1 MSDVPKKALETD
13 SGAAAET
20 SIDNEIQGPRNT
32 MDDETAALY
41 PMGIKLALITVSL
54 MLAVL
59 CVALDNTIIAVAIP
73 HITDQFHNLND
84 VGWYASAYLLTTCAL
99 QLLFGKLY
107 ALFSIKI
114 VFLSALFVFEL
125 GSLICGIA
133 PTSTALIIGRAIA
146 GLGSAGIFTGAL
158 VTIAHTVARE
168 KRPMFFGLLGGMYG
182 IASVAGPLM
191 GGAFTDHATWR
202 WCFYINLPLG
212 GVTAVVILLILK
224 LPPKPASKGGS
235 FLQVLK
241 LLDPI
246 GTVVFIP
253 SIICL
258 LLALQWGGV
267 KYQWSNARIIV
278 LFVIFDVLLIGF
290 VTIQLI
296 MKDDA
301 TVPPRIAGNRTIASA
316 ALFGFCIGGSFFIL
330 TYYIPIWFQVI
341 KNTTAVRSGIY
352 SLPMILESVVGIV
365 GAGSLTTKLGHY
377 APFFIASAVIMSIG
391 AGLITTFTVH
401 TAQSKWVGYLFI
413 YGFGVGL
420 GFQQGGV
427 NSRCACHVLHAKPRS
442 RDVTE
447 SFPPAAV
454 ASEQTQNT
462 DHSPKIISEHGPAT
476 VLHSHSASNVV
487 ASPILTNHGL
497 TSDVVLELTKAYFD
511 SLAYAAPMIH
521 EDRYLESLSQP
532 HAHQP
537 PLCLQYVVMA
547 LGAYV
552 SSCSP
557 EFVESLYQN
566 AKAHATSEDPDI
578 CFHCHRQ
585 GDEHDLVTL
594 SHTQCWSL
602 IANFEALHMM
612 FTQALTSLCRGI
624 RMAQALGL
632 HQLGEESEGATLAS
646 AQERIILEEQR
657 RTWWFLFLSDRLVC
671 GTTGLPLCINQ
682 KDVTTLLPTSE
693 KAFADGHSEPAS
705 PLKPLHSFTTLG
717 SSILTARVFIAN
729 LFHRVLNH
737 TSCISPGIHIKR
749 DQHEF
754 WDRHCRLDNELSLCT
769 IKLPENARIGNP
781 IYNRDAVIVNTELQ
795 AAIISLHR
803 GAIWNLSFS
812 EHNSCGEEVKRQ
824 QAHHSQERVMNSA
837 QEIAHILRIAGAYS
851 TTFMNPIL
859 IFSVYL
865 SAFAFIEDFLDTQ
878 KNRVRILL

>member
-20 SIDNEIQGPRNT
+20 SIDHETQGPSNT

-41 PMGIKLALITVSL
+41 PMGIKLALITISL

-107 ALFSIKI
+107 ALFSVKI

-133 PTSTALIIGRAIA
+133 PTSTALIIGRATA

-224 LPPKPASKGGS
+224 LPPKPASKRGS

-246 GTVVFIP
+246 GTAVFIP

-267 KYQWSNARIIV
+267 KYQWSNARIVV
-278 LFVIFDVLLIGF
+278 LFVMFGVLLIGF

-301 TVPPRIAGNRTIASA
+301 TVPSRIAGNRTIASA

-341 KNTTAVRSGIY
+341 KNTSAVRSGIY
-352 SLPMILESVVGIV
+352 SLPMILANVVGIV

-427 NSRCACHVLHAKPRS
+427 AAQAVLPLK
-442 RDVTE
+442 DVSIGTAMVMFVQMLGGALFV
-447 SFPPAAV
+447 SV
-454 ASEQTQNT
+454 AQN
-462 DHSPKIISEHGPAT
+462 
-476 VLHSHSASNVV
+476 LF
-487 ASPILTNHGL
+487 TNQL
-497 TSDVVLELTKAYFD
+497 VKNL
-511 SLAYAAPMIH
+511 
-521 EDRYLESLSQP
+521 
-532 HAHQP
+532 
-537 PLCLQYVVMA
+537 MA
-547 LGAYV
+547 LGIPNLH
-552 SSCSP
+552 P
-557 EFVESLYQN
+557 EVIVH
-566 AKAHATSEDPDI
+566 AGATSLRSMIDP
-578 CFHCHRQ
+578 
-585 GDEHDLVTL
+585 
-594 SHTQCWSL
+594 
-602 IANFEALHMM
+602 EALPQVL
-612 FTQALTSLCRGI
+612 TAYNAALVKTFELALIMSCLSIFG
-624 RMAQALGL
+624 ALGVKWKSVK
-632 HQLGEESEGATLAS
+632 GKEVAPGGA
-646 AQERIILEEQR
+646 
-657 RTWWFLFLSDRLVC
+657 
-671 GTTGLPLCINQ
+671 
-682 KDVTTLLPTSE
+682 
-693 KAFADGHSEPAS
+693 
-705 PLKPLHSFTTLG
+705 
-717 SSILTARVFIAN
+717 
-729 LFHRVLNH
+729 
-737 TSCISPGIHIKR
+737 
-749 DQHEF
+749 
-754 WDRHCRLDNELSLCT
+754 
-769 IKLPENARIGNP
+769 
-781 IYNRDAVIVNTELQ
+781 
-795 AAIISLHR
+795 
-803 GAIWNLSFS
+803 
-812 EHNSCGEEVKRQ
+812 
-824 QAHHSQERVMNSA
+824 
-837 QEIAHILRIAGAYS
+837 
-851 TTFMNPIL
+851 
-859 IFSVYL
+859 
-865 SAFAFIEDFLDTQ
+865 
-878 KNRVRILL
+878 

>member
-1 MSDVPKKALETD
+1 
-13 SGAAAET
+13 
-20 SIDNEIQGPRNT
+20 

-41 PMGIKLALITVSL
+41 PVGIKLALITISL

-107 ALFSIKI
+107 ALFSVKI

-133 PTSTALIIGRAIA
+133 PTSTALIIGRATA

-224 LPPKPASKGGS
+224 LPPKPASKRGS

-246 GTVVFIP
+246 GTAVFIP

-267 KYQWSNARIIV
+267 KYQWSNARIVV
-278 LFVIFDVLLIGF
+278 LFVMFGALLIGF

-301 TVPPRIAGNRTIASA
+301 TVPSRIAGNRTIASA

-341 KNTTAVRSGIY
+341 KNTSAVRSGIY
-352 SLPMILESVVGIV
+352 SLPMILANVVGIV

-427 NSRCACHVLHAKPRS
+427 AAQAVLPLK
-442 RDVTE
+442 DVSIGTAMVMFVQMLGGALFV
-447 SFPPAAV
+447 SV
-454 ASEQTQNT
+454 AQN
-462 DHSPKIISEHGPAT
+462 
-476 VLHSHSASNVV
+476 LF
-487 ASPILTNHGL
+487 TNQL
-497 TSDVVLELTKAYFD
+497 VKNL
-511 SLAYAAPMIH
+511 
-521 EDRYLESLSQP
+521 
-532 HAHQP
+532 
-537 PLCLQYVVMA
+537 MA
-547 LGAYV
+547 LGIPNLH
-552 SSCSP
+552 P
-557 EFVESLYQN
+557 EVIVH
-566 AKAHATSEDPDI
+566 AGATSLRSMIDP
-578 CFHCHRQ
+578 
-585 GDEHDLVTL
+585 
-594 SHTQCWSL
+594 
-602 IANFEALHMM
+602 EALPQVL
-612 FTQALTSLCRGI
+612 TAYNAALVKTFELALIMSCLSIFG
-624 RMAQALGL
+624 ALGVKWKSVK
-632 HQLGEESEGATLAS
+632 GKEVAPGGA
-646 AQERIILEEQR
+646 
-657 RTWWFLFLSDRLVC
+657 
-671 GTTGLPLCINQ
+671 
-682 KDVTTLLPTSE
+682 
-693 KAFADGHSEPAS
+693 
-705 PLKPLHSFTTLG
+705 
-717 SSILTARVFIAN
+717 
-729 LFHRVLNH
+729 
-737 TSCISPGIHIKR
+737 
-749 DQHEF
+749 
-754 WDRHCRLDNELSLCT
+754 
-769 IKLPENARIGNP
+769 
-781 IYNRDAVIVNTELQ
+781 
-795 AAIISLHR
+795 
-803 GAIWNLSFS
+803 
-812 EHNSCGEEVKRQ
+812 
-824 QAHHSQERVMNSA
+824 
-837 QEIAHILRIAGAYS
+837 
-851 TTFMNPIL
+851 
-859 IFSVYL
+859 
-865 SAFAFIEDFLDTQ
+865 
-878 KNRVRILL
+878 

>member
-1 MSDVPKKALETD
+1 MSQQQMRLSCFACKAKKQRCD
-13 SGAAAET
+13 
-20 SIDNEIQGPRNT
+20 R
-32 MDDETAALY
+32 
-41 PMGIKLALITVSL
+41 
-54 MLAVL
+54 
-59 CVALDNTIIAVAIP
+59 
-73 HITDQFHNLND
+73 
-84 VGWYASAYLLTTCAL
+84 
-99 QLLFGKLY
+99 
-107 ALFSIKI
+107 
-114 VFLSALFVFEL
+114 VF
-125 GSLICGIA
+125 
-133 PTSTALIIGRAIA
+133 
-146 GLGSAGIFTGAL
+146 
-158 VTIAHTVARE
+158 
-168 KRPMFFGLLGGMYG
+168 
-182 IASVAGPLM
+182 
-191 GGAFTDHATWR
+191 
-202 WCFYINLPLG
+202 
-212 GVTAVVILLILK
+212 
-224 LPPKPASKGGS
+224 
-235 FLQVLK
+235 
-241 LLDPI
+241 
-246 GTVVFIP
+246 P
-253 SIICL
+253 SC
-258 LLALQWGGV
+258 
-267 KYQWSNARIIV
+267 
-278 LFVIFDVLLIGF
+278 
-290 VTIQLI
+290 
-296 MKDDA
+296 
-301 TVPPRIAGNRTIASA
+301 
-316 ALFGFCIGGSFFIL
+316 
-330 TYYIPIWFQVI
+330 
-341 KNTTAVRSGIY
+341 
-352 SLPMILESVVGIV
+352 
-365 GAGSLTTKLGHY
+365 
-377 APFFIASAVIMSIG
+377 
-391 AGLITTFTVH
+391 
-401 TAQSKWVGYLFI
+401 
-413 YGFGVGL
+413 
-420 GFQQGGV
+420 
-427 NSRCACHVLHAKPRS
+427 SRCLRTDTECDFPRS
-442 RDVTE
+442 RR
-447 SFPPAAV
+447 SQV
-454 ASEQTQNT
+454 ARPMKVQELQSKLVKLEDEIASLKTNNQVSDNNVSSDPQQT

-476 VLHSHSASNVV
+476 VLHSHSASTVV

-521 EDRYLESLSQP
+521 EDRYLASLSQP
-532 HAHQP
+532 PAHQP

-566 AKAHATSEDPDI
+566 AKAHATSEDPD
-578 CFHCHRQ
+578 

-624 RMAQALGL
+624 RIAQALGL
-632 HQLGEESEGATLAS
+632 HQLGEESEGAILAS

-682 KDVTTLLPTSE
+682 EDVTALLPTSE
-693 KAFADGHSEPAS
+693 KAFADGHSEFAS

-717 SSILTARVFIAN
+717 SSILTVRVFIAN

-754 WDRHCRLDNELSLCT
+754 WDRHCRLDNELSLCI

-803 GAIWNLSFS
+803 GAIWNLRFS

-865 SAFAFIEDFLDTQ
+865 AALAFIEDFLDTQ
-878 KNRVRILL
+878 KEQSQDTALMFLSALVTIGVRNVVARSLAKQVAKDMSHVGIELRPDINSQALQSDLPSLFSAEVGVAAANVSFRCFI

>member
-20 SIDNEIQGPRNT
+20 SIDNETQGPSNT

-41 PMGIKLALITVSL
+41 PMGIKLALITISL

-84 VGWYASAYLLTTCAL
+84 YAPKKRFTGWEYSYHGLAL

-107 ALFSIKI
+107 ALFSVKI

-224 LPPKPASKGGS
+224 LPPKPASKQGS

-241 LLDPI
+241 RLDPI
-246 GTVVFIP
+246 GTAVFIP

-258 LLALQWGGV
+258 LLALQWGG
-267 KYQWSNARIIV
+267 
-278 LFVIFDVLLIGF
+278 
-290 VTIQLI
+290 
-296 MKDDA
+296 DDA

-341 KNTTAVRSGIY
+341 KNTSAVRSGIY
-352 SLPMILESVVGIV
+352 SLPMILANVVGII

-427 NSRCACHVLHAKPRS
+427 AAQAVLPLK
-442 RDVTE
+442 DVSIGTAMVMFVQMLGGALFV
-447 SFPPAAV
+447 SV
-454 ASEQTQNT
+454 AQN
-462 DHSPKIISEHGPAT
+462 
-476 VLHSHSASNVV
+476 LF
-487 ASPILTNHGL
+487 TNQL
-497 TSDVVLELTKAYFD
+497 VKNL
-511 SLAYAAPMIH
+511 
-521 EDRYLESLSQP
+521 
-532 HAHQP
+532 
-537 PLCLQYVVMA
+537 MA
-547 LGAYV
+547 LGIPNLH
-552 SSCSP
+552 P
-557 EFVESLYQN
+557 EVIVH
-566 AKAHATSEDPDI
+566 AGATSLRSMIDP
-578 CFHCHRQ
+578 
-585 GDEHDLVTL
+585 
-594 SHTQCWSL
+594 
-602 IANFEALHMM
+602 EALPQVL
-612 FTQALTSLCRGI
+612 TAYNAALVKTFELALII
-624 RMAQALGL
+624 RFLSILGALGVKWKSVK
-632 HQLGEESEGATLAS
+632 GKEVAPGGA
-646 AQERIILEEQR
+646 
-657 RTWWFLFLSDRLVC
+657 
-671 GTTGLPLCINQ
+671 
-682 KDVTTLLPTSE
+682 
-693 KAFADGHSEPAS
+693 
-705 PLKPLHSFTTLG
+705 
-717 SSILTARVFIAN
+717 
-729 LFHRVLNH
+729 
-737 TSCISPGIHIKR
+737 
-749 DQHEF
+749 
-754 WDRHCRLDNELSLCT
+754 
-769 IKLPENARIGNP
+769 
-781 IYNRDAVIVNTELQ
+781 
-795 AAIISLHR
+795 
-803 GAIWNLSFS
+803 
-812 EHNSCGEEVKRQ
+812 
-824 QAHHSQERVMNSA
+824 
-837 QEIAHILRIAGAYS
+837 
-851 TTFMNPIL
+851 
-859 IFSVYL
+859 
-865 SAFAFIEDFLDTQ
+865 
-878 KNRVRILL
+878 

>member
-1 MSDVPKKALETD
+1 MSDVPKKALEMD

-20 SIDNEIQGPRNT
+20 SIDNETQGPSNT

-41 PMGIKLALITVSL
+41 PMGIKLAVITISL

-107 ALFSIKI
+107 ALFSVKI

-158 VTIAHTVARE
+158 VMIAHTVARE

-224 LPPKPASKGGS
+224 LPPKPASKRGS

-241 LLDPI
+241 RLDPI
-246 GTVVFIP
+246 GTAVFIP

-267 KYQWSNARIIV
+267 KYQWLNARIIV
-278 LFVIFDVLLIGF
+278 LFAIFGVLLIGF

-301 TVPPRIAGNRTIASA
+301 TVPPRIAGNRTITSA

-341 KNTTAVRSGIY
+341 KNTSAVRSGIY
-352 SLPMILESVVGIV
+352 SLPMILE
-365 GAGSLTTKLGHY
+365 
-377 APFFIASAVIMSIG
+377 
-391 AGLITTFTVH
+391 
-401 TAQSKWVGYLFI
+401 
-413 YGFGVGL
+413 
-420 GFQQGGV
+420 
-427 NSRCACHVLHAKPRS
+427 
-442 RDVTE
+442 
-447 SFPPAAV
+447 
-454 ASEQTQNT
+454 
-462 DHSPKIISEHGPAT
+462 
-476 VLHSHSASNVV
+476 NV
-487 ASPILTNHGL
+487 
-497 TSDVVLELTKAYFD
+497 
-511 SLAYAAPMIH
+511 
-521 EDRYLESLSQP
+521 
-532 HAHQP
+532 
-537 PLCLQYVVMA
+537 
-547 LGAYV
+547 
-552 SSCSP
+552 
-557 EFVESLYQN
+557 
-566 AKAHATSEDPDI
+566 
-578 CFHCHRQ
+578 